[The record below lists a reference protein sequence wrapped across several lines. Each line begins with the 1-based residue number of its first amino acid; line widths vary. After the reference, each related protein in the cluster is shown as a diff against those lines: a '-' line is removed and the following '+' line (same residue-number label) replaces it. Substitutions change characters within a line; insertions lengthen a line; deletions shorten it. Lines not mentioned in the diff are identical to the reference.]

1 MKFFVF
7 FREGKLLNVKKKE
20 NIPTRIV
27 DEEGSFFFYKFM
39 YPSEMTFQATHSHLA
54 FIKRFHF

>member
-20 NIPTRIV
+20 NIPIRIV
-27 DEEGSFFFYKFM
+27 DEEGSFFFLQDHVSFTDDFSGNSLT
-39 YPSEMTFQATHSHLA
+39 PC
-54 FIKRFHF
+54 FH